1 MKQNVS
7 FSTEFKIR
15 HCIVNNET
23 MRHQIVNNKSY
34 SWWLRS
40 AYDSYCE
47 NVAYVDFFGYISLFD
62 TYYSARMFSPPYGVL
77 LACVI

>member
-1 MKQNVS
+1 MLIGCCDDDV
-7 FSTEFKIR
+7 R
-15 HCIVNNET
+15 LD
-23 MRHQIVNNKSY
+23 Y
-34 SWWLRS
+34 WWLRS

-62 TYYSARMFSPPYGVL
+62 TYYSARMFSHTYGVL

>member
-15 HCIVNNET
+15 HLIVNNET
-23 MRHQIVNNKSY
+23 MRHQIVNDKSY

-40 AYDSYCE
+40 VYDSYC
-47 NVAYVDFFGYISLFD
+47 AYVDFFGYISLFD
-62 TYYSARMFSPPYGVL
+62 TYYSARMFSHPYGVL